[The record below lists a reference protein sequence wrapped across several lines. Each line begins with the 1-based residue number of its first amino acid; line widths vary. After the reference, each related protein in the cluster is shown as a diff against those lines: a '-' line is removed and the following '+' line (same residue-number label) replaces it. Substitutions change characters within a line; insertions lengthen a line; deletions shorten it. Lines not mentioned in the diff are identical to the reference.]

1 MNRESRRAQPR
12 EEEPV
17 EREPVEA
24 VPAGSLERS
33 DRERTSPPQFLREVR
48 NELKK
53 VAWPGRKEVA
63 SYTMVVLVTTAVL
76 TAFVFGLDE
85 IIRNALLN
93 IFE

>member
-1 MNRESRRAQPR
+1 MNRDRKS
-12 EEEPV
+12 EEEP
-17 EREPVEA
+17 RTPEPVEA
-24 VPAGSLERS
+24 VPVGSLERT
-33 DRERTSPPQFLREVR
+33 DRERTSPAQFLREVR
-48 NELKK
+48 SELKK